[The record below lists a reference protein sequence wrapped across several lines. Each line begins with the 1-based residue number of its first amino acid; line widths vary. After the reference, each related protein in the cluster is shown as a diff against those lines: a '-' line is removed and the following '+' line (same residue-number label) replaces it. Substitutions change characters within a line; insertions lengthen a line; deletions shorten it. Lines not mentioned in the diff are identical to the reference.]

1 MLQMRYRIAEATATA
16 NLTNILV
23 ACAMIAAIIAVPCLS
38 VLAFRRWKSHS
49 QSAVPFWRRG
59 LGLISLLALLLSW
72 FGMTAPPLLA
82 FCAKRELSTDYLLSL
97 ELPLIFVAVASALA
111 LRGTARI
118 LSLLAGLLLV
128 GLFFSNVNF

>member
-1 MLQMRYRIAEATATA
+1 MRYRIEVATA

-38 VLAFRRWKSHS
+38 FSAFRRWKSHS
-49 QSAVPFWRRG
+49 QPAMAFWRRG

-72 FGMTAPPLLA
+72 FGMTVPLFLA
-82 FCAKRELSTDYLLSL
+82 LFAKREMSDYWLPLELSL
-97 ELPLIFVAVASALA
+97 ILVAVASALA
-111 LRGTARI
+111 LKGTARI

>member
-1 MLQMRYRIAEATATA
+1 MRYWIAVATA

-38 VLAFRRWKSHS
+38 LSAFRRWKSHS
-49 QSAVPFWRRG
+49 QSPVAAWRRG

-72 FGMTAPPLLA
+72 FGMTVPLFLA
-82 FCAKRELSTDYLLSL
+82 LFAKIELSPDYWLPL
-97 ELPLIFVAVASALA
+97 ELSLIFVGIASALA
-111 LRGTARI
+111 LRGTTRI
-118 LSLLAGLLLV
+118 LALVAGLLLV